1 MAKNVVDWIAL
12 VLAIVG
18 SINWGLTA
26 FDFNVVELV
35 FGSFPALVNIVYYLV
50 GLAGLYLI
58 YFVTKE

>member
-26 FDFNVVELV
+26 FGFNVVNQVL
-35 FGSFPALVNIVYYLV
+35 GSFPALENIVYYLV

>member
-58 YFVTKE
+58 YYVTKE

>member
-58 YFVTKE
+58 DFVTKE

>member
-26 FDFNVVELV
+26 FGFNVVEKVL
-35 FGSFPALVNIVYYLV
+35 GSGALANIVYYLV

-58 YFVTKE
+58 YYVTKE